1 MYFTSYVTAKY
12 IVHKYPWIRKVY
24 LIGGQGFADELALCG
39 IECIQTH
46 TEESDGVFD
55 MASFSD
61 MKVDE
66 TIDAVVV
73 GWDTSVDYQ
82 KLCYASILLQ
92 MGKKFIASN
101 PDVYDPMPN
110 GYAPGTGP
118 TLITLSVV
126 TGKEPEIIGKPYPN
140 QIYAFMEDKGLE
152 EKDKSKILVIGDRLD
167 TDIALG
173 KNINID
179 AALVLTGISKMKDVD
194 YAVKNNRTVP
204 TYILDSLQ
212 V

>member
-1 MYFTSYVTAKY
+1 M
-12 IVHKYPWIRKVY
+12 H
-24 LIGGQGFADELALCG
+24 G
-39 IECIQTH
+39 IESVQTC

-55 MASFSD
+55 TANFPN

-73 GWDTSVDYQ
+73 GWDTTIDYQ
-82 KLCYASILLQ
+82 KFCYGSILLQ

-101 PDVYDPMPN
+101 PDIYDPMPN
-110 GYAPGTGP
+110 GYAPGTGL

-126 TGKEPEIIGKPYPN
+126 TGKEPEITGKPYPN
-140 QIYAFMEDKGLE
+140 QIYTFMEDKGLG
-152 EKDKSKILVIGDRLD
+152 EKDKSKMLVIGDRLD

-173 KNINID
+173 RNINID
-179 AALVLTGISKMKDVD
+179 AALVLTGISKMKDVE
-194 YAVKNNRTVP
+194 YAIKNNKTVP